1 MENALAP
8 TKKGGKFIKGVSGN
22 PLGRP
27 KGSKNKITL
36 MKLALEG
43 ELRTQLRHDAQE
55 ILQIAIQKAKEG
67 DTAMLKLLIDKM
79 IPTSKAMDDEPV
91 KERVQVFV
99 SQLAGRESEVKGRV
113 LTPEGDE
120 IDG

>member
-1 MENALAP
+1 MENAPAP

-27 KGSKNKITL
+27 RGSKNKITL

-43 ELRTQLRHDAQE
+43 ELRQQLKHDAQE
-55 ILQIAIQKAKEG
+55 ILQVAIQKAKEG
-67 DTAMLKLLIDKM
+67 DTAMLKLLVDKM
-79 IPTSKAMDDEPV
+79 IPTSKAMDDDPV

-99 SQLAGRESEVKGRV
+99 SQLAGRETEVKGR
-113 LTPEGDE
+113 TFNAEGAIDE
-120 IDG
+120 E

>member
-1 MENALAP
+1 MENAVAP
-8 TKKGGKFIKGVSGN
+8 TKKSNRFVKGVSGN

-43 ELRTQLRHDAQE
+43 ELRTQLKHDAQE
-55 ILQIAIQKAKEG
+55 ILQVAIQKAKDG
-67 DTAMLKLLIDKM
+67 DTAMLKLLVDKM
-79 IPTSKAMDDEPV
+79 IPTSKSTDDEPV

-113 LTPEGDE
+113 FNAEGE
-120 IDG
+120 EVDG

>member
-1 MENALAP
+1 MENAPAP
-8 TKKGGKFIKGVSGN
+8 TKSNRFVKGVSGN

-43 ELRTQLRHDAQE
+43 ELRTQLKHDAQE
-55 ILQIAIQKAKEG
+55 ILQVAIAKAKEG
-67 DTAMLKLLIDKM
+67 DTAMLKLLVDKM
-79 IPTSKAMDDEPV
+79 IPTSKATDDEPV

-99 SQLAGRESEVKGRV
+99 SQLAGRDSEVKGRV
-113 LTPEGDE
+113 INSEGDE
-120 IDG
+120 VDG